1 MTNRFGG
8 IPVEQVSPEQPK
20 NRFGGVPVERE
31 GEQPSGFV
39 TPRSG
44 FNATQLTDAV
54 TGRKQMTPEI
64 EGLEEVRGAPELN
77 ELSGRAFKGSLGL
90 LTESDD
96 QVVKGVLKQ
105 QFGDS
110 VSFRQDEKGNEI
122 ATLPSGEYVLNKP
135 GLTRQDVLRG
145 IFDAVAFLPSA
156 RGPGIIASGVKG
168 MATQGGI
175 EATGESVG
183 GDFDPVNIALSG
195 AINVGGKA
203 VENVA
208 GTVFRGATGSPSNEI
223 VEAGAELGI
232 PVRTSDVLPPQTF
245 QGKIGQ
251 QTAEKIPVF
260 GTGAGR
266 ESQQAA
272 RSEAVDTFAE
282 QFSDFSYSEIVDSL
296 KRNST
301 RLKRAAGGVME
312 SAGKTLDAASP
323 SQGIPLDNTLNA
335 ISNAE
340 AALSKRGV
348 IQSSTA
354 IDDLNKVK
362 EALADGAQNFT
373 SIKENRTALRDL
385 IEGLDKADRS
395 QLPTRAKGLLR
406 GVETAMKRDMDDFA
420 RANLDEKQFTQWQKA
435 NNIYFQEAR
444 KLKNSKIK
452 AVLDRG
458 DITPE
463 NVESIL
469 FSSKPSEVKILF
481 NGLTPSGK
489 RNARA
494 AIVSRVVTDL
504 SKRANGLTPNSFATE
519 MKKRGLQ
526 TGVFFKGQ
534 DKKALNGLIKA
545 LDATRRAQDAAVT
558 TPTGQ
563 QLLGAFGVTGL
574 ALEPVT
580 TVSAAGSVGLLARV
594 YETPA
599 VRNALLRL
607 DSLPRGSTRFEK
619 ALLEVQTAFVSA
631 SQAAQN
637 Q

>member
-1 MTNRFGG
+1 M
-8 IPVEQVSPEQPK
+8 
-20 NRFGGVPVERE
+20 
-31 GEQPSGFV
+31 
-39 TPRSG
+39 
-44 FNATQLTDAV
+44 
-54 TGRKQMTPEI
+54 
-64 EGLEEVRGAPELN
+64 
-77 ELSGRAFKGSLGL
+77 
-90 LTESDD
+90 
-96 QVVKGVLKQ
+96 
-105 QFGDS
+105 
-110 VSFRQDEKGNEI
+110 
-122 ATLPSGEYVLNKP
+122 
-135 GLTRQDVLRG
+135 
-145 IFDAVAFLPSA
+145 
-156 RGPGIIASGVKG
+156 
-168 MATQGGI
+168 
-175 EATGESVG
+175 ESV
-183 GDFDPVNIALSG
+183 
-195 AINVGGKA
+195 
-203 VENVA
+203 
-208 GTVFRGATGSPSNEI
+208 
-223 VEAGAELGI
+223 
-232 PVRTSDVLPPQTF
+232 
-245 QGKIGQ
+245 
-251 QTAEKIPVF
+251 
-260 GTGAGR
+260 
-266 ESQQAA
+266 
-272 RSEAVDTFAE
+272 
-282 QFSDFSYSEIVDSL
+282 
-296 KRNST
+296 
-301 RLKRAAGGVME
+301 
-312 SAGKTLDAASP
+312 GKTLDAASP
-323 SQGIPLDNTLNA
+323 SQGIPLDNTLSA

-362 EALADGAQNFT
+362 EALADGVQNFT

-444 KLKNSKIK
+444 KLKSSKIK

-469 FSSKPSEVKILF
+469 FSSKPSEVKMLF

-526 TGVFFKGQ
+526 TGVFFRGQ

-574 ALEPVT
+574 ALDPAT
-580 TVSAAGSVGLLARV
+580 TVLAAGSVGLLARA

-619 ALLEVQTAFVSA
+619 ALLEVQTAFVAA